1 MDTQTAV
8 SNRTIING
16 AFRVLLVLL
25 LIAGNA
31 IAGSY
36 LFGWM
41 SIASTLANIGGF
53 VGILILLVL
62 DILILKRVFKTTH
75 KRE

>member
-1 MDTQTAV
+1 MSTHTSDR
-8 SNRTIING
+8 NILRG
-16 AFRVLLVLL
+16 AGRVLVVILL
-25 LIAGNA
+25 LAGNA
-31 IAGSY
+31 IAASY

-41 SIASTLANIGGF
+41 SIASTLFNIGGI